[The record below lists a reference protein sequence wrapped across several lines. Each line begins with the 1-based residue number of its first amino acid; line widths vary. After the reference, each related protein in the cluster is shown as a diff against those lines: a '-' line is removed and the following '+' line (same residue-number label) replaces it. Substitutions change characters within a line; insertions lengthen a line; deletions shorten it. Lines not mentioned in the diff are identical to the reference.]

1 MSFVAVPV
9 SDAEAVAGYRAGIPC
24 DLNPPIPGDSALLVI
39 WYKDDRKPIYRY
51 SQYISKSMA
60 VICYATARILICT
73 VLQSKASEDFSF
85 CLLQTKVSI

>member
-1 MSFVAVPV
+1 MSYVAVPV

-51 SQYISKSMA
+51 SQCIS
-60 VICYATARILICT
+60 
-73 VLQSKASEDFSF
+73 
-85 CLLQTKVSI
+85 